1 MRLFMPRNLLPSSNT
16 FRRCPL
22 SLLVIVA
29 ALVPTAVS
37 AHGGGGPG
45 VVQFDPFIW
54 LALILIGA
62 AYFYGTGII
71 EQCDP
76 EAVTAKQMWYFLG
89 GLLVIFIA
97 LQSPIDTYADNAF
110 WVHMIQHL
118 LLILAV
124 PPLLL
129 LGTPAAFLRPL
140 ARKPALFAVAR
151 VLVNPGVAW
160 LISTGAFLIWHIPAL
175 YNAAVLD
182 ARIHALE
189 HLCFITTAILFW
201 WPIYSPLPELPRL
214 SRANKVGYLAL
225 SCQPNVIL
233 GAVLVFAPH
242 AFYGV
247 YAGAL
252 HLGNISPLVDQ
263 QAGGAIMWV
272 PGNIIYLA
280 IMSKLFFDWFNE
292 KETASSEFGVR
303 SSETPVPLSNSE
315 LPSG

>member
-1 MRLFMPRNLLPSSNT
+1 MHALPVRSYRSLC
-16 FRRCPL
+16 RWPL
-22 SLLVIVA
+22 YTLVAIA
-29 ALVPTAVS
+29 ALVPTVVS

-45 VVQFDPFIW
+45 IIQFNPIIW

-62 AYFYGTGII
+62 AYFYATGIV
-71 EQCDP
+71 EQRDP
-76 EAVTAKQMWYFLG
+76 AAVGPRQLWYFLG
-89 GLLVIFIA
+89 GIVVLFVA

-129 LGTPAAFLRPL
+129 LGTPAAFIAPL
-140 ARKPALFAVAR
+140 AKRPALLAVMR

-160 LISTGAFLIWHIPAL
+160 LVSTGAFLVWHIPSL
-175 YNAAVLD
+175 YNAAVID
-182 ARIHALE
+182 AKIHAAE
-189 HLCFITTAILFW
+189 HLSFLLTAILFW
-201 WPIYSPLPELPRL
+201 WPVFSPSPLLPRL
-214 SRANKVGYLAL
+214 SRANQVMYLAL
-225 SCQPNVIL
+225 SCQPNVVL

-252 HLGNISPLVDQ
+252 RLGSITPLMDQ
-263 QAGGAIMWV
+263 QIGGAIMWV
-272 PGNIIYLA
+272 PGNMVFLA

-292 KETASSEFGVR
+292 KEAVAMEQTAASAEFEARSAGEGV
-303 SSETPVPLSNSE
+303 TAN
-315 LPSG
+315 PS

>member
-1 MRLFMPRNLLPSSNT
+1 MPLNSHPSSRTFRHRPLYLLVGITALLPM
-16 FRRCPL
+16 
-22 SLLVIVA
+22 
-29 ALVPTAVS
+29 AVS

-45 VVQFDPFIW
+45 IVQFNPFVW

-71 EQCDP
+71 EQRDP
-76 EAVTAKQMWYFLG
+76 AAVMPRQMWYFLG
-89 GLLVIFIA
+89 GLFVIFIA

-118 LLILAV
+118 LLILAA

-129 LGTPAAFLRPL
+129 LGTPATFLRPL
-140 ARKPALFAVAR
+140 TKNPALFAIAR
-151 VLVNPGVAW
+151 VLANPGIAW

-189 HLCFITTAILFW
+189 HLCFLATAILFW

-242 AFYGV
+242 AYYGI

-252 HLGNISPLVDQ
+252 HLGNLSPLVDQ

-272 PGNIIYLA
+272 PGNIVYLA
-280 IMSKLFFDWFNE
+280 IMSKLFYDWFDE
-292 KETASSEFGVR
+292 KDTVGSSEFEVR
-303 SSETPVPLSNSE
+303 SS
-315 LPSG
+315 G

>member
-1 MRLFMPRNLLPSSNT
+1 MSFLSGRIRHS

-22 SLLVIVA
+22 FLLVGIA

-45 VVQFDPFIW
+45 IIQFDPFIW
-54 LALILIGA
+54 LALIVIGA

-71 EQCDP
+71 EQRDP
-76 EAVTAKQMWYFLG
+76 EAVPPRQLWYFLG
-89 GLLVIFIA
+89 GLFVLFIA

-118 LLILAV
+118 LLILAA

-129 LGTPAAFLRPL
+129 LGTPAAFVRPL
-140 ARKPALFAVAR
+140 TKKPALFAVAR

-160 LISTGAFLIWHIPAL
+160 LVSTGVFLGWHIPAF
-175 YNAAVLD
+175 YDAAVLD
-182 ARIHALE
+182 VKIHALE
-189 HLCFITTAILFW
+189 HLCFITTSLLFW
-201 WPIYSPLPELPRL
+201 WPIFSPLPELPRL
-214 SRANKVGYLAL
+214 SRANQVGYLAL

-252 HLGNISPLVDQ
+252 RLGSISPLVDQ

-272 PGNIIYLA
+272 PGNIVYLA

-292 KETASSEFGVR
+292 KEAAPQSVASS
-303 SSETPVPLSNSE
+303 
-315 LPSG
+315 

>member
-1 MRLFMPRNLLPSSNT
+1 MPLLPTHRS
-16 FRRCPL
+16 RRLPL
-22 SLLVIVA
+22 YLFVTIA

-45 VVQFDPFIW
+45 IVQFNPLIW

-62 AYFYGTGII
+62 AYFYGTGVI
-71 EQCDP
+71 EQRDP
-76 EAVTAKQMWYFLG
+76 EAVTPTHLWYFLG
-89 GLLVIFIA
+89 GLFVIFVA

-118 LLILAV
+118 LLILAA

-140 ARKPALFAVAR
+140 TTKPALFAVAR

-160 LISTGAFLIWHIPAL
+160 LVSTGAFLIWHIPSL

-182 ARIHALE
+182 ARIHTLE
-189 HLCFITTAILFW
+189 HLCFITTALLFW
-201 WPIYSPLPELPRL
+201 WPIFSPLPELPRL
-214 SRANKVGYLAL
+214 SRANQVGYLAL

-272 PGNIIYLA
+272 PGNFVYLA
-280 IMSKLFFDWFNE
+280 IMSKLFYDWFSE
-292 KETASSEFGVR
+292 KEAAPQSIASNR
-303 SSETPVPLSNSE
+303 
-315 LPSG
+315 

>member
-1 MRLFMPRNLLPSSNT
+1 MPVRSTPTHRSA
-16 FRRCPL
+16 RRWPL
-22 SLLVIVA
+22 YLLVTVA

-45 VVQFDPFIW
+45 IIQFDPFIW

-71 EQCDP
+71 EQRDP
-76 EAVTAKQMWYFLG
+76 EAVTPRHLWYFLA
-89 GLLVIFIA
+89 GLFVIFIA

-118 LLILAV
+118 LLILAA

-129 LGTPAAFLRPL
+129 LGTPAAFIDPL
-140 ARKPALFAVAR
+140 TKKPALFAVLR

-160 LISTGAFLIWHIPAL
+160 LVSTGAFLVWHIPSL

-189 HLCFITTAILFW
+189 HLCFLSTALLFW
-201 WPIYSPLPELPRL
+201 WPIFSPSPALPRL
-214 SRANKVGYLAL
+214 SRANQVGYLAL

-272 PGNIIYLA
+272 PGNMVYLA
-280 IMSKLFFDWFNE
+280 IMSKLFYDWFNE
-292 KETASSEFGVR
+292 KEAAPIEQPAASGQ
-303 SSETPVPLSNSE
+303 
-315 LPSG
+315 

>member
-1 MRLFMPRNLLPSSNT
+1 MSSYLPPDSDSDLDFDFDFDYSAHC
-16 FRRCPL
+16 FRRWPL
-22 SLLVIVA
+22 YLLVGIA

-45 VVQFDPFIW
+45 IFQFNPLIW

-71 EQCDP
+71 EQRDP
-76 EAVTAKQMWYFLG
+76 EAVTPKQMWYFLG
-89 GLLVIFIA
+89 GLFVIFVA

-129 LGTPAAFLRPL
+129 LGTPAAFLHPL
-140 ARKPALFAVAR
+140 TRKPVLFAVMRA
-151 VLVNPGVAW
+151 LVNPGAAW
-160 LISTGAFLIWHIPAL
+160 LISTGAFLIWHIPSL

-189 HLCFITTAILFW
+189 HFCFLATAILFW
-201 WPIYSPLPELPRL
+201 WPVYSPLPELPRL

-225 SCQPNVIL
+225 SCQPNVVL

-252 HLGNISPLVDQ
+252 RLGSISPLVDQ

-272 PGNIIYLA
+272 PGNMVYLA
-280 IMSKLFFDWFNE
+280 IMSKLFYDWFSE
-292 KETASSEFGVR
+292 KEPTTQSVVSS
-303 SSETPVPLSNSE
+303 
-315 LPSG
+315 

>member
-1 MRLFMPRNLLPSSNT
+1 MSFLPACIRYSSRRRPLYLLIIAS
-16 FRRCPL
+16 
-22 SLLVIVA
+22 

-45 VVQFDPFIW
+45 IVQFDPLIW
-54 LALILIGA
+54 LPLILIGA

-71 EQCDP
+71 EQRDS
-76 EAVTAKQMWYFLG
+76 EAMAPQQLWYFFG
-89 GLLVIFIA
+89 GLFVIFIA

-118 LLILAV
+118 LLILAA

-129 LGTPAAFLRPL
+129 LGTPPAFIHPL
-140 ARKPALFAVAR
+140 TKKPALFAVAR
-151 VLVNPGVAW
+151 VLVNPGFAW
-160 LISTGAFLIWHIPAL
+160 LISTGVFLAWHIPMF

-182 ARIHALE
+182 AKIHALE
-189 HLCFITTAILFW
+189 HLCFITTSLLFW
-201 WPIYSPLPELPRL
+201 WPIFSPSPELPRL
-214 SRANKVGYLAL
+214 SRANQVGYLAL

-272 PGNIIYLA
+272 PGNVVYLA

-292 KETASSEFGVR
+292 KEQISVEQPVSSGQ
-303 SSETPVPLSNSE
+303 
-315 LPSG
+315 

>member
-1 MRLFMPRNLLPSSNT
+1 MHFLPT
-16 FRRCPL
+16 RIRYLVPTL
-22 SLLVIVA
+22 ATLLLVSIA

-45 VVQFDPFIW
+45 IVQFNPFIW

-71 EQCDP
+71 EQRDP
-76 EAVTAKQMWYFLG
+76 EAVTPRQLWYFLG
-89 GLLVIFIA
+89 GLFVIFIA

-118 LLILAV
+118 LLILAA

-129 LGTPAAFLRPL
+129 LRHARCLRPPADQE
-140 ARKPALFAVAR
+140 ARTLRHCARARQPRHRVAHLHR
-151 VLVNPGVAW
+151 G
-160 LISTGAFLIWHIPAL
+160 ILIWHIPSL

-189 HLCFITTAILFW
+189 HLCFLSTALLFW
-201 WPIYSPLPELPRL
+201 WPIFSPSPELPRL
-214 SRANKVGYLAL
+214 SRANQVGYLAL
-225 SCQPNVIL
+225 SCQPNVVL

-263 QAGGAIMWV
+263 QAAARSCGCQGT
-272 PGNIIYLA
+272 
-280 IMSKLFFDWFNE
+280 WFI
-292 KETASSEFGVR
+292 S
-303 SSETPVPLSNSE
+303 
-315 LPSG
+315 PS